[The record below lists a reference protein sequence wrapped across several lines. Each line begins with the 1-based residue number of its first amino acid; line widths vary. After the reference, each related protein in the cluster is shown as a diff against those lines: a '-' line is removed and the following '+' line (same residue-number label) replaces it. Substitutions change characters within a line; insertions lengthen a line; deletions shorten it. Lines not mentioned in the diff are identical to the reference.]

1 MPEHHGFGRA
11 LPRLGTPVPG
21 PASRALARRLAAVE
35 SRNITRIADDGPIFW
50 DAAAGANVRD
60 ADGNVYV
67 DLTAGFSVAAAGH
80 AHPEVAAAIAAQAA
94 RLPHALGDVYP
105 AAVKVELLERL
116 AALAPGRLGVAV
128 LASAGAEAV
137 EAALKT
143 AALHTGRPGVIAFTG
158 AYHGLTLGAL
168 ATTWRADFRAPFL
181 PQLFPGVGFAPYPD
195 TFRDGPGALAA
206 SLAEVRRLVDEGVA
220 GDGAGAAAASVGGR
234 RYPVGAILVE
244 PVQGRGGLRVPP
256 AEFLPALR
264 RLCDEEGLVLIC
276 DEVYTGF
283 GRTGRWFACE
293 HTATVPDLLV
303 VGKAL
308 SGTLP
313 LSAVIGTPEVMAAW
327 PPSAGE
333 AIHTSTFLGNPV
345 SCAAALAHLTVLQR
359 DGLIE
364 RSAAL
369 GRRLGERLATWR
381 RSPAV
386 GDVRGLGLM
395 RGVELVDG
403 EGAGGLALDVAAR
416 ALRRGVLILAEGPA
430 ASVLAF
436 TPPLVITEAQ
446 LDFAVEVVESQL
458 DAALRDLRP

>member
-1 MPEHHGFGRA
+1 MSEKHAFGRQ
-11 LPRLGTPVPG
+11 LPHLRTPVPG

-35 SRNITRIADDGPIFW
+35 SRNITRIAEDGPIFW
-50 DAAAGANVRD
+50 EAAAGANVRD

-67 DLTAGFSVAAAGH
+67 DLTAGFGVAAAGH

-94 RLPHALGDVYP
+94 CLPHALGDVHP

-116 AALAPGRLGVAV
+116 AALAPGGLGVAV

-143 AALHTGRPGVIAFTG
+143 AALRTGRPGVVAFTG
-158 AYHGLTLGAL
+158 AYHGLTMGAL

-181 PQLFPGVGFAPYPD
+181 PQLFAGVGFAPYPD
-195 TFRDGPGALAA
+195 PYRDGAGAVAA
-206 SLAEVRRLVDEGVA
+206 SLAAVRRLVASGVA
-220 GDGAGAAAASVGGR
+220 AGGR
-234 RYPVGAILVE
+234 RYPVGAVLVE
-244 PVQGRGGLRVPP
+244 PVQGRGGVRVPP
-256 AEFLPALR
+256 PEFLPALR
-264 RLCDEEGLVLIC
+264 RLCDEAGLLLIC

-293 HTATVPDLLV
+293 HTGVVPDLLV

-308 SGTLP
+308 SGALP
-313 LSAVIGTPEVMAAW
+313 LSAVLGTPEVMEAW
-327 PPSAGE
+327 PPSTGE

-345 SCAAALAHLTVLQR
+345 SCAAALAHLRVLER

-364 RSAAL
+364 RSEAL
-369 GRRLGERLATWR
+369 GRRLAARLEGWR
-381 RSPAV
+381 RWPEV

-395 RGVELVDG
+395 RAVELAATGV
-403 EGAGGLALDVAAR
+403 APRVAAG

-430 ASVLAF
+430 ANILAF
-436 TPPLVITEAQ
+436 TPPLAITEEQ
-446 LDFAVEVVESQL
+446 LDRAVDVVEGEL
-458 DAALRDLRP
+458 DAALRALRP